1 MQKLLS
7 KISAWLQRLALE
19 TIKPSSMRPAREWP
33 EALQSGA
40 ILIALVLLFTA
51 CATTP
56 KPLCEMPPPS
66 PLPAL
71 TEPLPSESY
80 STQWRQLV
88 ESLRKKLIITSTTSA
103 P

>member
-1 MQKLLS
+1 MQKLLL
-7 KISAWLQRLALE
+7 KISGSLQRLALA
-19 TIKPSSMRPAREWP
+19 TIKPSSMRPALEWP
-33 EALQSGA
+33 EALVSGA
-40 ILIALVLLFTA
+40 ILILLVLLLSA

>member
-7 KISAWLQRLALE
+7 KISGSLQRLALE

-80 STQWRQLV
+80 STSWRKLV
-88 ESLRKKLIITSTTSA
+88 ESLRGRLTATSA
-103 P
+103 TSKQ